1 MYTEICA
8 ELGEAIAAAS
18 TPQTIQLQL
27 ILGLLPGSFSAAKY
41 CVCQKS
47 ITTTEVCANFVLRCG
62 TVPSWTTGPK
72 QSRTSTN
79 PARKLEPSFFD
90 GLSSP
95 LCRFRKPRS
104 SHDQSNLPPR
114 ATAR

>member
-18 TPQTIQLQL
+18 NPQAIQLQL
-27 ILGLLPGSFSAAKY
+27 ILGLLPGNFSADSY

-62 TVPSWTTGPK
+62 TVPSWLLAQHRHFANYHDRPGAFSCQQTTDA
-72 QSRTSTN
+72 SV
-79 PARKLEPSFFD
+79 FD
-90 GLSSP
+90 GAVT
-95 LCRFRKPRS
+95 RI
-104 SHDQSNLPPR
+104 
-114 ATAR
+114 